1 MKRDF
6 GDKETALACKKQRL
20 NGGFY
25 LASNA
30 ANCCNA
36 FAAFKESEDVCI
48 LHDELCLRDRACL
61 LCKEVLPTKTELT
74 GHYRE
79 THRSNSGNGYKCVLC
94 SHNSLTYVAF
104 SKHVR
109 TIHQCFFVAD
119 MPEYGITQI
128 VKSDLQNPNQ
138 KRFNCENCKMAFG
151 DFSRIRLHKIVA
163 DNHTCKI
170 CSKRC
175 CSVLDKAKHYKQ
187 NHPSEFPKLKG
198 TQPIYLC
205 KACKKSYKSLKKYQ
219 CHFALH
225 YTNMN
230 TCCYC
235 SELLHNDEELDSHI
249 QEEHIANLDSQ
260 KQSSLKCPQLEC
272 ELQTSSLIDLK
283 IHMYQKHFKTDPVF
297 VCKNLHCL
305 KVLRSEK
312 QYTAHMSSCS
322 SMCNP
327 SSSPL
332 IPVSSKEKPA
342 AIERNFETSEVPA
355 RQITKAPE
363 LICLD

>member
-1 MKRDF
+1 M
-6 GDKETALACKKQRL
+6 
-20 NGGFY
+20 
-25 LASNA
+25 
-30 ANCCNA
+30 
-36 FAAFKESEDVCI
+36 
-48 LHDELCLRDRACL
+48 
-61 LCKEVLPTKTELT
+61 LPTKTEPT
-74 GHYRE
+74 GHYRG

-94 SHNSLTYVAF
+94 SHNSLNYVAF

-128 VKSDLQNPNQ
+128 VKSDLKNPNQ

-151 DFSRIRLHKIVA
+151 DFSRISLHKIVA

-175 CSVLDKAKHYKQ
+175 CSVLDKAKHYKK

-198 TQPIYLC
+198 TQPVYLC
-205 KACKKSYKSLKKYQ
+205 KACKKSYKSLKNYQ

-249 QEEHIANLDSQ
+249 QEEHIAS
-260 KQSSLKCPQLEC
+260 
-272 ELQTSSLIDLK
+272 
-283 IHMYQKHFKTDPVF
+283 
-297 VCKNLHCL
+297 
-305 KVLRSEK
+305 
-312 QYTAHMSSCS
+312 
-322 SMCNP
+322 
-327 SSSPL
+327 
-332 IPVSSKEKPA
+332 
-342 AIERNFETSEVPA
+342 
-355 RQITKAPE
+355 
-363 LICLD
+363 